1 MQTSG
6 PYFHEAPPP
15 GARTTE
21 TSETAPARLFLV
33 KDISETKDDR
43 TLTQK
48 AVNRRNAGKSSEACS
63 YGYLRRPRPDCLG
76 LALRQARASKTSLAG
91 TLLMIFGKR
100 PYVY

>member
-6 PYFHEAPPP
+6 PYVHKAPPP
-15 GARTTE
+15 GVRTAE
-21 TSETAPARLFLV
+21 TPETTSARLPPV

-48 AVNRRNAGKSSEACS
+48 AVNEACP

-76 LALRQARASKTSLAG
+76 LAERQALASKTSLAG
-91 TLLMIFGKR
+91 TLLMIFGHR